1 MTTIIT
7 GKNDLAC
14 DSFFGTNGN
23 MFLSILGVLLVS
35 MAILVV
41 VAIVAKLTLGD

>member
-1 MTTIIT
+1 
-7 GKNDLAC
+7 
-14 DSFFGTNGN
+14 

-35 MAILVV
+35 LALLVV